1 MANNTE
7 KLNFIVGKNIKHYR
21 KLAGIT
27 QMKLGI
33 IAEMSEDY
41 VSEIERGKTYPSLK
55 KIEKIAKALNIEPY
69 LLLK

>member
-1 MANNTE
+1 MANNTG
-7 KLNFIVGKNIKHYR
+7 KLNFIVGKNIKYYR

-33 IAEMSEDY
+33 LAGMSEDY
-41 VSEIERGKTYPSLK
+41 VSEVERGKTYPSLK
-55 KIEKIAKALNIEPY
+55 KIEQIARALNIEPY